1 MTNAGFIDAN
11 TADGL
16 RKCLVDEFSSLYI
29 FHLRGNQR
37 TSGEKSRQEGGKIFG
52 SGSRAPIAISI
63 LVKNPDAEQLG
74 KIYFHD
80 IGDYLSREEKLNKI
94 SKLKSLIG
102 ITNSNGW
109 SRITPD
115 DHGDWLNQRD
125 DSFYQF
131 ISLGDKKDKTSIALF
146 ENYSRGLETN
156 RDAWCYNFSRTAL
169 SLNIDRTLNFY
180 NSEVDRFVTCDENMK
195 IEDFLDMDLT
205 KISWNRSLKKDLERN
220 KKYHYDAENLVH
232 SLYRPF
238 SKSWVYCA
246 GGINAYLNQIP
257 KIFPKS
263 ENFNKLI
270 YCSGAGNSGKEFST
284 IITDKIPD
292 LNMQHSGGQGF
303 PLFIYDEQKN
313 NSEDINA
320 TQRNATQHYTTETQ
334 SNQNFVICISTM
346 ANREFSVLISDSI
359 PDVQLQANGQ
369 CFPLYLYEMDKGS
382 KQ

>member
-1 MTNAGFIDAN
+1 MA
-11 TADGL
+11 
-16 RKCLVDEFSSLYI
+16 SSQT
-29 FHLRGNQR
+29 G
-37 TSGEKSRQEGGKIFG
+37 
-52 SGSRAPIAISI
+52 
-63 LVKNPDAEQLG
+63 
-74 KIYFHD
+74 
-80 IGDYLSREEKLNKI
+80 
-94 SKLKSLIG
+94 
-102 ITNSNGW
+102 
-109 SRITPD
+109 
-115 DHGDWLNQRD
+115 D

-320 TQRNATQHYTTETQ
+320 TQRNATQRNATQ
-334 SNQNFVICISTM
+334 RNATQRNATQRNATLYNRNSIKSKFCYLYIHNGKQGILSPYIRQHSRCTVTSQRSMLPALSVRNGQREQTMNLAICLSITGNKS
-346 ANREFSVLISDSI
+346 FSALITDQI
-359 PDVQLQANGQ
+359 PDLHLIGDAQ
-369 CFPLYLYEMDKGS
+369 CFPLYLYEIEENN
-382 KQ
+382 